1 MRLNIINACSDLGV
15 NIDGSNL
22 GPEVLKKYIINN
34 DKINDIIDVKYEN
47 VTKSNDKND
56 LAKNLGELNKFNEKL
71 YKAVQLTKKEGI
83 FPITVGGDHSI
94 AISSAL
100 ASIEHENS
108 LGIIWI
114 DTHPD
119 FNTFETTTTGN
130 IHGMPLATITGN
142 NKTKLTKFHNGNFYK
157 NENTVIIGARDI
169 DPLEKENLEKTNIKI
184 FSTNDVKTK
193 NIEKII
199 DEAVSIALLNTNGLH
214 ISFDIDVIDPV
225 IAPGISVGFK
235 NGISK
240 KDVEEILSALLKYK
254 DKIKSFDIVE
264 FNPKNDIESKTE
276 LITKDIL
283 IRIIDEFTDKIK

>member
-169 DPLEKENLEKTNIKI
+169 DPLEKENLEKANIKI

>member
-22 GPEVLKKYIINN
+22 GPEVLKKHIINN

-71 YKAVQLTKKEGI
+71 YKTVQLTKKEGI

-169 DPLEKENLEKTNIKI
+169 DPLEKENLEKANIKI

-240 KDVEEILSALLKYK
+240 KNVEEILSALLKYK

-283 IRIIDEFTDKIK
+283 IRIIDEFSDKIK

>member
-22 GPEVLKKYIINN
+22 GPEVLKKHIINN

-71 YKAVQLTKKEGI
+71 YKTVQLTKKEGI

-169 DPLEKENLEKTNIKI
+169 DPLEKENLEKANIKI

-264 FNPKNDIESKTE
+264 FNPKNDTESKTE

-283 IRIIDEFTDKIK
+283 IRIIDEFSDKIK

>member
-15 NIDGSNL
+15 NIYGSNL
-22 GPEVLKKYIINN
+22 GPEVLKKHIINN

-169 DPLEKENLEKTNIKI
+169 DPLEKENLEKANIKI

-240 KDVEEILSALLKYK
+240 KNVEEILSALLKYK

-283 IRIIDEFTDKIK
+283 IRIIDEFSDKIK

>member
-22 GPEVLKKYIINN
+22 GPEVLKKHIINN

-169 DPLEKENLEKTNIKI
+169 DPLEKENLEKANIKI

-264 FNPKNDIESKTE
+264 FNPKNDTESKTE

-283 IRIIDEFTDKIK
+283 IRIIDEFSDKIK

>member
-169 DPLEKENLEKTNIKI
+169 DPLEKENLEKANIKI

-283 IRIIDEFTDKIK
+283 IRIIDEFSDKIK

>member
-169 DPLEKENLEKTNIKI
+169 DPLEKENLEKANIKI

-199 DEAVSIALLNTNGLH
+199 DEAVSVALLNTNGLH

>member
-169 DPLEKENLEKTNIKI
+169 DPLEKENLEKANIKI

-199 DEAVSIALLNTNGLH
+199 DEAVSVALLNTNGLH

-283 IRIIDEFTDKIK
+283 IRIIDEFSDKIK

>member
-22 GPEVLKKYIINN
+22 GPEVLKKHIINN

-71 YKAVQLTKKEGI
+71 YKTVQLTKKEGI

-169 DPLEKENLEKTNIKI
+169 DPLEKENLEKANIKI

>member
-22 GPEVLKKYIINN
+22 GPEVLKKHIINN

-71 YKAVQLTKKEGI
+71 YKTVQLTKKEGI

-169 DPLEKENLEKTNIKI
+169 DPLEKENLEKANIKI

-199 DEAVSIALLNTNGLH
+199 DEAVSVALLNTNGLH

>member
-22 GPEVLKKYIINN
+22 GPEVLKKHIINN

-71 YKAVQLTKKEGI
+71 YKTVQLTKKEGI

-119 FNTFETTTTGN
+119 FNTFETTITGN

-169 DPLEKENLEKTNIKI
+169 DPLEKENLEKANIKI

-283 IRIIDEFTDKIK
+283 IRIIDEFSDKIK

>member
-22 GPEVLKKYIINN
+22 GPEVLKKHIINN

-169 DPLEKENLEKTNIKI
+169 DPLEKENLEKANIKI

-283 IRIIDEFTDKIK
+283 IRIIDEFSDKIK

>member
-22 GPEVLKKYIINN
+22 GPEVLKKHIINN

-71 YKAVQLTKKEGI
+71 YKTVQLTKKEGI

-169 DPLEKENLEKTNIKI
+169 DPLEKENLEKANIKI

-283 IRIIDEFTDKIK
+283 IRIIDEFSDKIK

>member
-71 YKAVQLTKKEGI
+71 YKTVQLTKKEGI

-169 DPLEKENLEKTNIKI
+169 DPLEKENLEKANIKI

-214 ISFDIDVIDPV
+214 ISFDIDVIDLV

-283 IRIIDEFTDKIK
+283 IRIIDEFSDKIK

>member
-22 GPEVLKKYIINN
+22 GPEVLKKHIINN

-71 YKAVQLTKKEGI
+71 YKTVQLTKKEGI

-169 DPLEKENLEKTNIKI
+169 DPLEKENLEKANIKI

-199 DEAVSIALLNTNGLH
+199 DEAVSVALLNTNGLH

-283 IRIIDEFTDKIK
+283 IRIIDEFSDKIK